1 MSKFTFKGVDLSPFL
16 NILEI
21 KRTIG
26 NERILTTED
35 LVETGVDL
43 QEVSYGAK
51 VIKIKVALASRA
63 MQSQTFVDTIEYPEI
78 ENTNLNTLR
87 EHVAMLLSAKEPY
100 KLELPDE
107 PNRFYLAIPKGDI
120 ELEGISDW
128 YDQTTIDFF
137 IPDGVAHTNVT
148 KEFTFTKNSEGIL
161 EAEIDNQGNEE
172 VSVNY
177 RIKLK
182 HESGYIGIVSQ
193 YGAMQ
198 FGKIEETDLVE
209 EKKNVLLA
217 ANGKGD
223 FKNWTDGTIFYENQN
238 KKVVTKMAA
247 DSNLGGRLG
256 VLPANFTNTANGA
269 YFGAVKELQLSQQ
282 AKDWYIWARA
292 WFETGYVSQTG
303 AWCLSVVDSDNH
315 FIAGMAIEKS
325 ERTRNK
331 ALVIF
336 LMGDGAG
343 GSRVVKSIEFTP
355 SLWVRD
361 NPYSLEGKDQ
371 NRNMFDLRK
380 EGDKVTFFWYGGYHH
395 YFESKLKDKQAV
407 KVQFFVGQYKGGN
420 STINQLVTHHYLN
433 DFSFYKLNVPFWR
446 DVPNRYPTGAELFID
461 STGEVNPEEKG
472 RLYVNNLLAPDDEI
486 LGTDYFKVPPG
497 KTKVQLLVSSFA
509 EVESARAEI
518 EEAWI

>member
-1 MSKFTFKGVDLSPFL
+1 MDWGGKLVKVTFNGVELTKWITVLDGFTLLDGADYEPIFQDYETIDGAEYVYSRKKSKKISVPFYVKYDSMDNHDDLQKVLNVNEPKELIFSIAPNRVFYAIPTGNLDFK
-16 NILEI
+16 EI
-21 KRTIG
+21 KLNGKGTI
-26 NERILTTED
+26 
-35 LVETGVDL
+35 
-43 QEVSYGAK
+43 
-51 VIKIKVALASRA
+51 
-63 MQSQTFVDTIEYPEI
+63 TFV
-78 ENTNLNTLR
+78 
-87 EHVAMLLSAKEPY
+87 
-100 KLELPDE
+100 
-107 PNRFYLAIPKGDI
+107 
-120 ELEGISDW
+120 ISDGLAHAKNPK
-128 YDQTTIDFF
+128 YFEFQKNAQ
-137 IPDGVAHTNVT
+137 GV
-148 KEFTFTKNSEGIL
+148 L
-161 EAEIDNQGNEE
+161 EAEIINNGSAEIP
-172 VSVNY
+172 VNY

-182 HESGYIGIVSQ
+182 HESGYVGIVSQ

-238 KKVVTKMAA
+238 KKVVTKMSA
-247 DSNLGGRLG
+247 DSSFGGRLG
-256 VLPANFTNTANGA
+256 LLPADFTNTANGA
-269 YFGAVKELQLSQQ
+269 YFGAVKELKLSEQ

-292 WFETGYVSQTG
+292 WFETGLVSQTG
-303 AWCLSVVDSDNH
+303 AWCLSVVDSENK

-325 ERTRNK
+325 ERARNK
-331 ALVIF
+331 ALVVF

-355 SLWVRD
+355 SVWVKD
-361 NPYSLEGKDQ
+361 NPYSSEGRDQ

-380 EGDKVTFFWYGGYHH
+380 QGDKVTYFWYGGYHSF
-395 YFESKLKDKQAV
+395 FESRIKDKQAA

-420 STINQLVTHHYLN
+420 SSIPSLVTHHYLN

-461 STGEVNPEEKG
+461 ATGEMNSEEKG

>member
-1 MSKFTFKGVDLSPFL
+1 M
-16 NILEI
+16 E
-21 KRTIG
+21 
-26 NERILTTED
+26 
-35 LVETGVDL
+35 
-43 QEVSYGAK
+43 K
-51 VIKIKVALASRA
+51 VI
-63 MQSQTFVDTIEYPEI
+63 F
-78 ENTNLNTLR
+78 N
-87 EHVAMLLSAKEPY
+87 
-100 KLELPDE
+100 
-107 PNRFYLAIPKGDI
+107 DI
-120 ELEGISDW
+120 ELTKFITVAKGFTLYDGADFDPQFNENSIEDGSQLAYIRRNIKKISVPFYNKAGTVEE
-128 YDQTTIDFF
+128 YDNLQAALNVKEAKKLTFSRY
-137 IPDGVAHTNVT
+137 PDRVFYAVPTGTLSFEALARNNGRGTLVFAIEDGLAHAKNPRYF
-148 KEFTFTKNSEGIL
+148 EFKKNAQGIL
-161 EAEIDNQGNEE
+161 EAEIENNGSEE
-172 VSVNY
+172 VAVNY

-182 HESGYIGIVSQ
+182 RESGYVGIVSQ

-198 FGKIEETDLVE
+198 FGKIEEADLVE
-209 EKKNVLLA
+209 EKKNVLLSG
-217 ANGKGD
+217 NGKGD
-223 FKNWTDGTIFYENQN
+223 FKNWIDGTVFYENQN

-331 ALVIF
+331 ALVVF

-343 GSRVVKSIEFTP
+343 GSLVKKSIEFSPT
-355 SLWVRD
+355 LWAKD
-361 NPYSLEGKDQ
+361 NPYSLEGKDK

-380 EGDKVTFFWYGGYHH
+380 EGDKITYFWYGGYHS
-395 YFESKLKDKQAV
+395 YFESKIKDKQAA
-407 KVQFFVGQYKGGN
+407 KVQFFVGQYKGRN
-420 STINQLVTHHYLN
+420 STINELVTHHYLN
-433 DFSFYKLNVPFWR
+433 DFAIYKLNVPFWR

-461 STGEVNPEEKG
+461 ATGEVNPEEKG

>member
-1 MSKFTFKGVDLSPFL
+1 MEKVFYGGIELTKYITVAKGFTLFDGADFDPQFGDYSTSDGSGFLFTRKGVKKIPLPFYNKTGTFEEYDELQKAL
-16 NILEI
+16 N
-21 KRTIG
+21 
-26 NERILTTED
+26 TEEPKE
-35 LVETGVDL
+35 L
-43 QEVSYGAK
+43 K
-51 VIKIKVALASRA
+51 FSRA
-63 MQSQTFVDTIEYPEI
+63 PEKVFYAIPTGTMSFEALVRNNGKGTITFV
-78 ENTNLNTLR
+78 
-87 EHVAMLLSAKEPY
+87 
-100 KLELPDE
+100 
-107 PNRFYLAIPKGDI
+107 
-120 ELEGISDW
+120 ISD
-128 YDQTTIDFF
+128 
-137 IPDGVAHTNVT
+137 GLAHA
-148 KEFTFTKNSEGIL
+148 KNSKYFEFKKNAQGVL
-161 EAEIDNQGNEE
+161 EAEIINNGSAEI
-172 VSVNY
+172 SVNY

-223 FKNWTDGTIFYENQN
+223 FNNWTDGSIFHENQN
-238 KKVVTKMAA
+238 KRVVTKMSA

-256 VLPANFTNTANGA
+256 VLPANFTNTVNGA
-269 YFGAVKELQLSQQ
+269 YFGAVKELKLSDQ

-292 WFETGYVSQTG
+292 WFETGLVSQTG
-303 AWCLSVVDSDNH
+303 AWCLSVVDSENK

-325 ERTRNK
+325 ERARNK
-331 ALVIF
+331 ALVLF

-343 GSRVVKSIEFTP
+343 GSRVVKSIEFSPT
-355 SLWVRD
+355 LWVKD

-380 EGDKVTFFWYGGYHH
+380 QGDKVTYFWYGGYHS
-395 YFESKLKDKQAV
+395 FIESRIKDKQAA

-461 STGEVNPEEKG
+461 ATGEVNPEEKG